1 MRLFGVN
8 SIAAR
13 GGFVMKRVAL
23 LAHCAALLSFVST
36 LAAQGGGGGTLR
48 GRVADTTGAPL
59 ARVSVSVDAIGLRT
73 TTNDQGNYELQGVPA
88 GTHTVRARVLGYLP
102 QSVQVT
108 VSTGRETR
116 QDFGM
121 RLQPISL
128 APIDVTVGSR
138 ARHTAAEE
146 LAVPV
151 DVFGADDIKRQG
163 TTETSQILQQL
174 TPAVNFPHQSVTDA
188 GDIVRP
194 FTLRGLSPDQTL
206 VLVNGWR
213 QHQTALVNNF
223 TYGMGA
229 GSSGVDLN
237 TIPQS
242 AIERI
247 EVLRDGASAQYGSD
261 AIAGVVNLVMKEG
274 PFTPYVDVD
283 AGRYIPRFYSS
294 DGQTVNANGGWGTAL
309 GRGSLSL
316 FGEYFNREP
325 TNRAYADAFE
335 DAGTTLTDSIDSH
348 GQVVLKRN
356 PVAQPSSHWGDGLER
371 DVMTLANFRMP
382 LNESRTSEFYTFGGY
397 SFRRGSGNG
406 YRRCAV
412 DCASFIT
419 GRAWPQIYPLGYLPE
434 FHPDV
439 TDYSVAGGFRG
450 ATHGWSVD
458 VGASFGHNDF
468 KYNLRNTSNVSLGP
482 CLNPAA
488 PCAPGPDG
496 ILGTADDPKIANQTS
511 FFAGQ
516 LAREEFIA
524 QVNVTKALNLGLQ
537 APANLALGAAF
548 RRERY
553 QITRGDSASWI
564 NGGHLSPD
572 SAGPDGVFGGRATPD
587 ADDDVNTLAGSQV
600 FPGFAP
606 SNESDS
612 HRTNVGAY
620 ADLET
625 QLNPEFLAD
634 VAGRFEHYSD
644 FGSRLTGKLA
654 LRYQPTKQLTLRGA
668 ASTGFRAPG
677 ISQEY
682 FSKVVT
688 NVIAGKAV
696 QVGIFPVG
704 THAARVLGAQPLR
717 DETSVNL
724 SGGFAYSPTENVTL
738 TADYFYIKINHRIML
753 SGTFQQDS
761 TLRILADSGITGIGA
776 LQYFTNGLN
785 TRTQGVDFTAN
796 LRQPSVGGGTLEWTA
811 AVNWT
816 NNKITQVDSLP
827 AIFRGTGETGLI
839 DTVTWIGI
847 TEERPDWRGT
857 LTGQYAFRQFHA
869 LARASYYGKF
879 SSAQPGFCSLCR
891 ERYSAKTLIDAEVGY
906 RFNQVDLSVGV
917 RNLFDVFP
925 DKPTSQ
931 VVVDSFGDTSEQF
944 NNNFGTYPWAAA
956 SPFGYNGRYIYTRAS
971 ITLSQ

>member
-1 MRLFGVN
+1 
-8 SIAAR
+8 
-13 GGFVMKRVAL
+13 MKRVAL
-23 LAHCAALLSFVST
+23 LAFAAAMLSFAST
-36 LAAQGGGGGTLR
+36 LAAQGGVIR
-48 GRVADTTGAPL
+48 GRVVDTTGAPL
-59 ARVSVSVDAIGLRT
+59 ARVSVNVDAIGART
-73 TTNDQGNYELQGVPA
+73 TSNDQGNYEIRGVPA
-88 GTHTVRARVLGYLP
+88 GTYTLRARLLGYLP
-102 QSVQVT
+102 QTVQIT
-108 VSTGRETR
+108 VSATQETR
-116 QDFGM
+116 QDFSM
-121 RLQPISL
+121 RVQPISL

-151 DVFGADDIKRQG
+151 DVFGAEDIKRQG

-274 PFTPYVDVD
+274 PFTPYVNFD
-283 AGRYIPRFYSS
+283 AGRYIPRFYTA
-294 DGQTVNANGGWGTAL
+294 DGTTVNANGGWGTAL
-309 GRGSLSL
+309 GRGSLAL
-316 FGEYFNREP
+316 FGEFLDRQP
-325 TNRAYADAFE
+325 TNRAYADPFE
-335 DAGTTLTDSIDSH
+335 DAGTGKTDSIDSN
-348 GQVVLKRN
+348 GQVVIKRN
-356 PVAQPSSHWGDGLER
+356 PVAQPSSHWGDGLEK
-371 DVMTLANFRMP
+371 DIMTLANFRMP

-397 SFRRGSGNG
+397 SFRSGTGNG

-450 ATHGWSVD
+450 ATHGWSLD
-458 VGASFGHNDF
+458 LGASFGHNDF

-482 CLNPAA
+482 CLDPAATCAPAA
-488 PCAPGPDG
+488 PG
-496 ILGTADDPKIANQTS
+496 IANKTS
-511 FFAGQ
+511 FYAGQ
-516 LAREEFIA
+516 LVREEFIT
-524 QVNVTKALNLGLQ
+524 QVNVTKSLNVGLQ

-553 QITRGDSASWI
+553 AIRPGETASWI
-564 NGGHLSPD
+564 NGGHYSPD
-572 SAGPDGVFGGRATPD
+572 SAGRDKILGT
-587 ADDDVNTLAGSQV
+587 ADDDSVRLGGSQV

-606 SNESDS
+606 TDTSDR

-625 QLNPEFLAD
+625 QLTPEFLAD

-644 FGSRLTGKLA
+644 FGSRMTGKVA
-654 LRYQPTKQLTLRGA
+654 LRYQPSKQLTLRGA

-682 FSKVVT
+682 FSKIVT

-704 THAARVLGAQPLR
+704 AHAARVLGAQPLR

-724 SGGFAYSPTENVTL
+724 SGGFAYSPTGNVTL
-738 TADYFYIKINHRIML
+738 TADYFYIKIDHRIML

-761 TLRILADSGITGIGA
+761 TLRILADSGVTGIGG

-785 TRTQGVDFTAN
+785 TRTQGVDLTAN
-796 LRQPSVGGGTLEWTA
+796 LRVPEVGGGTLDWTA

-816 NNKITQVDSLP
+816 NNKITQLDPLP
-827 AIFRGTGETGLI
+827 PIFKGTGETGLI

-891 ERYSAKTLIDAEVGY
+891 ERYGAKTLIDAEVGY
-906 RFNQVDLSVGV
+906 QFNQVDLSVGV

-925 DKPTSQ
+925 DQPKSQ
-931 VVVDSFGDTSEQF
+931 VIVDSFGDTSQQF

-971 ITLSQ
+971 IALSQ

>member
-1 MRLFGVN
+1 VGKGSAFAVSVLL
-8 SIAAR
+8 S
-13 GGFVMKRVAL
+13 L
-23 LAHCAALLSFVST
+23 LAPAT
-36 LAAQGGGGGTLR
+36 RLAAQGGGGGGTIR
-48 GRVADTTGAPL
+48 GHVADSAGAAL
-59 ARVSVSVDAIGLRT
+59 ARVAVSVDAIGART
-73 TTNDQGNYELQGVPA
+73 TTDVQGNYEIRGVPA
-88 GTHTVRARVLGYLP
+88 GTYTVRVRLLGYVP

-108 VSTGRETR
+108 VSDVQPTR
-116 QDFGM
+116 HDFSM
-121 RLQPISL
+121 RVQPISL
-128 APIDVTVGSR
+128 APVDVVVGSR
-138 ARHTAAEE
+138 ARHTAAQE

-151 DVFGADDIKRQG
+151 DVFNADDIKRQG
-163 TTETSQILQQL
+163 TTETSQVLQQL
-174 TPAVNFPHQSVTDA
+174 APSVNFPHQSVTDA

-242 AIERI
+242 AIDRM

-274 PFTPYVDVD
+274 PFTPYLNVD
-283 AGRYIPRFYSS
+283 AGRYIPRDYAA
-294 DGQTVNANGGWGTAL
+294 DGTTVDANGGLGIGL
-309 GRGSLSL
+309 GRGSLAL
-316 FGEYFNREP
+316 FGEFLDRQP
-325 TNRAYADAFE
+325 TNRAWADPVE
-335 DAGTTLTDSIDSH
+335 DAGTLVPDSINSK
-348 GQVVLKRN
+348 GQVVIQRN
-356 PVAQPSSHWGDGLER
+356 AVPQPSSHWGDGLEK
-371 DVMTLANFRMP
+371 DVLTMANFRMP
-382 LNESRTSEFYTFGGY
+382 LTAAQTSEVYAFGGY
-397 SFRRGSGNG
+397 SFRRGTGNG

-412 DCASFIT
+412 DCASYIT
-419 GRAWPQIYPLGYLPE
+419 GRDWPQIFPQGYLPE

-458 VGASFGHNDF
+458 LGASFGHNDF
-468 KYNLRNTSNVSLGP
+468 KYNLQNTLNVSLGP

-488 PCAPGPDG
+488 PCAPGADG
-496 ILGTADDPKIANQTS
+496 ILGTPDDPGIANKTS

-516 LAREEFIA
+516 LAREELIT
-524 QVNVTKALNLGLQ
+524 QVNVTKSLNLGLA

-553 QITRGDSASWI
+553 QITRGETASWI
-564 NGGHLSPD
+564 NGGHFSPD
-572 SAGPDGVFGGRATPD
+572 SAGSDGIWGT
-587 ADDDVNTLAGSQV
+587 ADDDSTTLAGSQV

-606 SNESDS
+606 SNESNS

-620 ADLET
+620 ADLES
-625 QLNPEFLAD
+625 QLTPEFLAD

-644 FGSRLTGKLA
+644 FGSRTTGKLA
-654 LRYQPTKQLTLRGA
+654 LRYQPTRQLTLRGA

-688 NVIAGKAV
+688 NVIAGQAV
-696 QVGIFPVG
+696 QVGIFPVNTG
-704 THAARVLGAQPLR
+704 PARVLGAKPLR
-717 DETSVNL
+717 DETSMSL
-724 SGGFAYSPTENVTL
+724 SGGVAYSPTSNLTL
-738 TADYFYIKINHRIML
+738 TADYFYIKIDHRIML
-753 SGTFQQDS
+753 SGTFQADS
-761 TLRILADSGITGIGA
+761 TLRILADSGITGIGG
-776 LQYFTNGLN
+776 LQYFTNGLD

-796 LRQPSVGGGTLEWTA
+796 LRVPSVAAGTLEWTA

-816 NNKITQVDSLP
+816 KNEITRVDSLP
-827 AIFRGTGETGLI
+827 PIFRGTGETGLI

-857 LTGQYAFRQFHA
+857 LTAQYSLNRFHA
-869 LARASYYGKF
+869 LARGSYYGKF

-891 ERYSAKTLIDAEVGY
+891 EEYGAKTLVDAEVGY

-925 DKPTSQ
+925 DQPKSQ
-931 VVVDSFGDTSEQF
+931 VVVDGFGDTSQQF

-971 ITLSQ
+971 IPLGQ